1 MNGWPPQ
8 LSTGVPLLDEQ
19 HQGLFTLVAE
29 LESAAIEERTLFGV
43 YALTR
48 LKHYVREHFHAEEAL
63 MRSADYPHLAEHMAE
78 HAAFRSRLGELLL
91 KSIGEDISLET
102 IGFLKDWLVYHVA
115 QTDMKYVPYLSRP

>member
-1 MNGWPPQ
+1 MNGWTPQ
-8 LSTGVPLLDEQ
+8 LSTGVALLDEQ

-48 LKHYVREHFHAEEAL
+48 LKHYVREHFYAEEAL
-63 MRSADYPHLAEHMAE
+63 MKSADYPHLAEHVAE
-78 HAAFRSRLGELLL
+78 HAAFRARLGELLL

-102 IGFLKDWLVYHVA
+102 IGFLKDWLVHHVA
-115 QTDMKYVPYLSRP
+115 QTDMKYVPYLARQ